1 MVQIESFILEY
12 KKTSCYILF
21 QTPKRQ
27 LLQSEIKLLIDEC
40 EIEQVSSTKLYI
52 YIIYIEQTVTVLWL
66 YPSYV
71 FKCYLFDYLC
81 ATCRSTKE
89 RRRCN
94 RLQRSRNVSFAICM
108 YRPNISILSLQNL

>member
-12 KKTSCYILF
+12 KKSCYILF

-40 EIEQVSSTKLYI
+40 EIEQVSSTKFLGV
-52 YIIYIEQTVTVLWL
+52 YIEQTVTVLWF

-71 FKCYLFDYLC
+71 FKCYLFDYLG